1 MLRTFL
7 PWVIYSILSV
17 AYFAYSMDDRNLYME
32 GDRKIFWLIVEILI
46 ILSVIYQLFIEL
58 KQMMKEK
65 LSEYFCS
72 PYNLIDLL
80 QYIGTLIVVSTNMAK
95 YDGLIMSYKRNI
107 CVFVLIAQAVKF
119 VIDWLRLFGNTSFY
133 VTLITRTMSDIVYFV
148 IIQLALLYYIG
159 IAVYMLQLDADPY
172 NQDYIVEPVFDNFLV
187 DSLLN

>member
-1 MLRTFL
+1 
-7 PWVIYSILSV
+7 
-17 AYFAYSMDDRNLYME
+17 
-32 GDRKIFWLIVEILI
+32 
-46 ILSVIYQLFIEL
+46 
-58 KQMMKEK
+58 MMKEK

-80 QYIGTLIVVSTNMAK
+80 QYTGTLIVVSTNMAK
-95 YDGLIMSYKRNI
+95 YDDLIMSYKRNI

-133 VTLITRTMSDIVYFV
+133 VTLITRTMSDISYFV

-172 NQDYIVEPVFDNFLV
+172 NEDYIVEPVFNNFLF